1 MWQGSKSEAGTAPI
15 HKVVAQLL
23 QGLHMGLLAAHQL
36 GFQSLVVQAPNSRQ
50 LLQVH
55 QVIRGH

>member
-15 HKVVAQLL
+15 HKVVAQL

-50 LLQVH
+50 LLQVD
-55 QVIRGH
+55 QVMRGH